1 MKTEA
6 GRDAALWAAMSGERS
21 ADCLTMLTEAGA
33 NPGEWLPRESPE
45 EHAKR
50 LAEKRKKEGKDPG
63 TPTHPPPP
71 FPPLIP
77 RRLGFEFKS
86 KFKPCRGKSPLCTL
100 SCSICLTNLTL
111 SCEMFCADTGMP
123 LDDDAVRNLT
133 G

>member
-63 TPTHPPPP
+63 TPTHPR
-71 FPPLIP
+71 PLS
-77 RRLGFEFKS
+77 R
-86 KFKPCRGKSPLCTL
+86 PLSLVGSASSSNPNSNRAEENNL
-100 SCSICLTNLTL
+100 SASFFL
-111 SCEMFCADTGMP
+111 
-123 LDDDAVRNLT
+123 
-133 G
+133 